1 MNQFHLSIV
10 IDCCCSHRFRK
21 QDKSEWKAK
30 FGVQRARLELIGIE
44 SLIPDSD
51 GESTRKDLSP
61 REGGGE
67 EAKKSIKK
75 EQKRLQNQASKN
87 ARMEE
92 IFAEEQLEKAKAN

>member
-10 IDCCCSHRFRK
+10 IDCCCSHRFRN

-30 FGVQRARLELIGIE
+30 SGVQRARLELVGIE

-51 GESTRKDLSP
+51 DESTRKDLSP

-67 EAKKSIKK
+67 EGQEVNQERDSRIKP
-75 EQKRLQNQASKN
+75 
-87 ARMEE
+87 AR
-92 IFAEEQLEKAKAN
+92 ALEWRR

>member
-1 MNQFHLSIV
+1 MNQFHLSIA

-30 FGVQRARLELIGIE
+30 SGVQRARLELVGIE

-51 GESTRKDLSP
+51 DESTRKDVSP

-67 EAKKSIKK
+67 EGQEVNQERDSRIKP
-75 EQKRLQNQASKN
+75 
-87 ARMEE
+87 AR
-92 IFAEEQLEKAKAN
+92 ALEWRR